1 MRHFNYKN
9 ISSLLFVL
17 ACILTSCS
25 DFRTDCKKTGTL
37 PEIYPDY
44 IGATIPY
51 NIAPLNFCLKEKN
64 TDAKAIFSCRDE
76 SFEVDANDGSFTIP
90 NRKWKSLLQLSKG
103 KNLVVT
109 VYVKK
114 DNKWMAYN
122 PFTFQVAKEP
132 IDGYLAYRLIE
143 PGYTLWNKMGIYQ
156 RNLENY
162 TQSTVYENKMT
173 DGNCVNCHSFCMQ
186 NPDKMLFHMR
196 ATYPCTILQDG
207 DKIVKL
213 NTKTEQTI
221 SPLVYPSWHPS
232 AKYVAF
238 SVNKTTQDFHPSQ
251 RVEVY
256 DTKSDVVVY
265 DVAKQEIVTCPAL
278 FSENA
283 FETFPTFSPDGKTLY
298 FCSALAKPMPDNIGA
313 LKYSLCSISFDPE
326 KRTFGQKVDTLY
338 SSSVKGKSVA
348 FPRISPDGHFL
359 LFTLSDFGTFPIWHD
374 EADLAMVDL
383 KTGATLN
390 METVNSNKADSYH
403 SWSSNSRWIVF
414 SSRRMDGLYTR
425 PFFAYVDKNGVV
437 AKPFVL
443 PQKKTGFYTSL
454 MKSYNIPEFIT
465 GKIHLNAYKT
475 ATMAKKDK
483 GTDLT
488 FVK

>member
-1 MRHFNYKN
+1 MRHFNYQS
-9 ISSLLFVL
+9 ISGLIFVL
-17 ACILTSCS
+17 AFLLTSCS
-25 DFRTDCKKTGTL
+25 DFRNEGKKTGTL

-44 IGATIPY
+44 IGVTIPY

-64 TDAKAIFSCRDE
+64 TDAKAIFSGQDK
-76 SFEVDANDGSFTIP
+76 SFEVNAKDGSFSIP
-90 NRKWKSLLQLSKG
+90 ERKWKSLLQSSVG
-103 KNLVVT
+103 KKVVVT

-114 DNKWMAYN
+114 ESEWLVYL
-122 PFTFQVAKEP
+122 PFTFQVAAEA
-132 IDGYLAYRLIE
+132 IDGFLAYRLIE

-156 RNLENY
+156 RNLENF

-196 ATYPCTILQDG
+196 ATYPCTILLDG

-232 AKYVAF
+232 SRYIAF
-238 SVNKTTQDFHPSQ
+238 SVNKTTQDFHPGQ

-265 DVAKQEIVTCPAL
+265 DNAKQEIVTCSAL

-298 FCSALAKPMPDNIGA
+298 FCSAMAKQMPENIGA
-313 LKYSLCSISFDPE
+313 LKYSLCSISFEPE

-338 SSSVKGKSVA
+338 SAAVNGKSVA
-348 FPRISPDGHFL
+348 FPRVSPDGRFL
-359 LFTLSDFGTFPIWHD
+359 VYTLSDFGTFPIWHD

-383 KTGATLN
+383 KTGKTLD
-390 METVNSNKADSYH
+390 METANSDKTDSYH

-414 SSRRMDGLYTR
+414 SSRRLDGLYTR
-425 PFFAYVDKNGVV
+425 PFFAYVDKNGMV

-443 PQKKTGFYTSL
+443 PQKKTGFYSSL

-465 GKIHLNAYKT
+465 GKIDLNAYKT

-483 GTDLT
+483 GTDLS